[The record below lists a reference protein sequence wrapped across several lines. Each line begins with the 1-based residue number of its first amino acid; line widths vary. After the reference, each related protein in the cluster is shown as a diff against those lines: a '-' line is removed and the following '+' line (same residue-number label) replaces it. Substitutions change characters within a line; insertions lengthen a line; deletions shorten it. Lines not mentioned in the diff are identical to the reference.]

1 MQARSRFSTALRMPE
16 QPTPGPLDSKYVVV
30 YGSRIHYIEAGDQ
43 EPPILL
49 LHGIPTHSYLWR
61 NVIPRLA
68 PIARTVAIDLIGFGK
83 SDKPLDIDYDLPT
96 YARYLEGVIDALQLN
111 HPVIVAMDLGLLAG
125 LHYAMRHEA
134 NVKGLVMF
142 EGFFQRMEFAFYNL
156 PRLARVNLRLLH
168 VNPIAELLLVKSDRA
183 AASMLRLGTLR
194 RLSDAE
200 LANYRVP
207 FANPAVRRKVW
218 LQGVGPTRLGPK
230 SHHPGDTVDLINQYA
245 AALEKSRIPK
255 LLLYG
260 TPGMV
265 VRQRAVVVARAQI
278 DQMRIEPIGPG
289 KHFLPEDQP
298 KNIGQQIAKF
308 YVRVTNRDLIS

>member
-1 MQARSRFSTALRMPE
+1 MVTEFP
-16 QPTPGPLDSKYVVV
+16 PPPISKYVTVL
-30 YGSRIHYIEAGDQ
+30 GSRIHYLEAGDQ
-43 EPPILL
+43 EPPVLL

-61 NVIPRLA
+61 NVIPHVA

-96 YARYLEGVIDALQLN
+96 YARHLEAVIDALQLN
-111 HPVIVAMDLGLLAG
+111 HSIIVAMDLGLIVA
-125 LHYAMRHEA
+125 LHYAMQHEA

-156 PRLARVNLRLLH
+156 PRLARMNLRLLQ
-168 VNPIAELLLVKSDRA
+168 VNQIGEQLIAKNDSAVTRT
-183 AASMLRLGTLR
+183 LRLGTLR

-200 LANYRVP
+200 LENYRMP
-207 FANPAVRRKVW
+207 FADPAVRRKVW

-230 SHHPGDTVDLINQYA
+230 SQLPGDTVDLINQYA
-245 AALEKSRIPK
+245 AILPQSRIPK

-265 VRQRAVVVARAQI
+265 VRQRAIVVARAQI
-278 DQMRIEPIGPG
+278 DQMRIEPIGRG
-289 KHFLPEDQP
+289 KHFLPEDEP
-298 KNIGQQIAKF
+298 ENIAHQI
-308 YVRVTNRDLIS
+308 VRFHAWVANRDSSF